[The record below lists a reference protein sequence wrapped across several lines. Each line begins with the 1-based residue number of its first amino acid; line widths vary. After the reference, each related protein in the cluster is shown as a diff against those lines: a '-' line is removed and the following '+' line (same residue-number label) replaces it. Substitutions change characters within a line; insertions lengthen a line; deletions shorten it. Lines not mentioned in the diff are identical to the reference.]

1 MSVVF
6 DFQQEAQQVE
16 RVLRD
21 AFGPNAAIRT
31 EEGWHGRVH
40 AKIVS
45 SDFDG
50 KSEDQKQEMIW
61 SVLRER
67 LGDNAQAVSLVLAY
81 GLDEV

>member
-1 MSVVF
+1 MTVVF

-16 RVLRD
+16 QVLRD
-21 AFGPNAAIRT
+21 AFGPMRRFVPKRAGMVACMS
-31 EEGWHGRVH
+31 
-40 AKIVS
+40 KIVS

-67 LGDNAQAVSLVLAY
+67 LGENAQAVSLVLAY

>member
-1 MSVVF
+1 MSVMF
-6 DFQQEAQQVE
+6 DFAQEAKKVQAILQE
-16 RVLRD
+16 
-21 AFGPNAAIRT
+21 AFGPNAAVHT

-50 KSEDQKQEMIW
+50 KSEVEKQEMIW

-67 LGDNAQAVSLVLAY
+67 LGAESQAVSLVLAY
-81 GLDEV
+81 GLDEI